1 VLIVR
6 RLPSLIVFAS
16 LVAITASV
24 SAQYEPGAW
33 YDQLTKPAWNPPN
46 WLFAPVW
53 TALYLAIAV
62 AGWLTWRATP
72 RVEPALRVWML
83 QLIANGLWSWLFF
96 GLHEPG
102 IAFVDIV
109 VLLGLIVGFIVLAR
123 RHSVAASWLFAPYAV
138 WVAFAATLNA
148 AVWGANCGWRLSC

>member
-16 LVAITASV
+16 LVAVTASV
-24 SAQYEPGAW
+24 SAQFEPGAW

-62 AGWLTWRATP
+62 AGWLTWRPTQ
-72 RVEPALRVWML
+72 RVEPALLVWML

-148 AVWGANCGWRLSC
+148 AIWGANCGWRLSC